1 VAATVAVV
9 ADPRWAICANTS
21 CPSNSP
27 NKKINVFTVV
37 VRDKEGKRNAPMV
50 DKELVFSFKLV
61 ANLLQLVDKK
71 TTINEK
77 LIPLYR
83 KEAFLQVH

>member
-1 VAATVAVV
+1 
-9 ADPRWAICANTS
+9 
-21 CPSNSP
+21 
-27 NKKINVFTVV
+27 
-37 VRDKEGKRNAPMV
+37 MV

-71 TTINEK
+71 TAINEK